1 MTVKEGINLIEDCE
15 NYDYILVGVNINH
28 SMRNGFAEDV
38 KEKYPYVYEENL
50 KSPYGDI
57 RKIGSYI
64 ECGQENEQKILL
76 LFITK
81 GYPKKK
87 NKEDN
92 IDYLDY
98 ESLRKCLRLIN
109 IRYKGKTLACPL
121 LGCSRFDGN
130 GNKDRVLQMIEEELN
145 NVDITVYNF
154 YEQSRDEKR
163 LDRYH
168 KNKDKSNKKKINNE
182 SSIKIE

>member
-1 MTVKEGINLIEDCE
+1 M
-15 NYDYILVGVNINH
+15 
-28 SMRNGFAEDV
+28 
-38 KEKYPYVYEENL
+38 
-50 KSPYGDI
+50 
-57 RKIGSYI
+57 
-64 ECGQENEQKILL
+64 
-76 LFITK
+76 
-81 GYPKKK
+81 
-87 NKEDN
+87 
-92 IDYLDY
+92 
-98 ESLRKCLRLIN
+98 
-109 IRYKGKTLACPL
+109 

-163 LDRYH
+163 LNRYH